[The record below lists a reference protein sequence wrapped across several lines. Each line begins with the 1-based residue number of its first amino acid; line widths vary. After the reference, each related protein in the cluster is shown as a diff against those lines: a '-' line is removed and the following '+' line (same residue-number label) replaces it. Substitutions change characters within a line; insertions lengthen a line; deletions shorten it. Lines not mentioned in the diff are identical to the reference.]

1 MHSKGKVRA
10 QTVIN
15 FQRFS
20 KKVGLFKKEHALA
33 AIVTINDQQTPEL
46 DFSAFREGLLAW
58 SGEFGGS
65 CKELIFTFMA
75 PDSKQQHVL
84 GFFRCLL
91 NDSEVCSLLGT
102 VQMKLQFPSM
112 SKAVADETHARI
124 YAKEL

>member
-1 MHSKGKVRA
+1 M
-10 QTVIN
+10 
-15 FQRFS
+15 
-20 KKVGLFKKEHALA
+20 
-33 AIVTINDQQTPEL
+33 
-46 DFSAFREGLLAW
+46 
-58 SGEFGGS
+58 
-65 CKELIFTFMA
+65 IFTFMA